1 MNEELKVVISA
12 EISDLKQGVS
22 EAQGEIDKLTSGNK
36 AKFEEFS
43 NGFTAIGD
51 TCKKG
56 LAIVAGAAA
65 GAATALLALPG
76 ATEEYRTAQAK
87 LNSAFEA
94 TGSSAEVAKK
104 TYNDLYRVLG
114 DGDVAVEAAGHLAK
128 LTTSEEE
135 LADWTK
141 ICQGVYAT
149 FGDSLPIEGLT
160 EAVNHTAKLGE
171 VQGPLADALEWSGI
185 SAEDF
190 NAQLAE
196 CATEGERAAL
206 IQETLSG
213 LYEEAAVAYEE
224 NAASLLAANEAQAA
238 LDESMAALGETMAPI
253 MNTLKEL
260 AAEVLADL
268 APYLQEF
275 AENNL
280 PAIKEALSG
289 LGEKIGE
296 AITWIADNWDIISTV
311 GTIVLAIAAAIS
323 VLSTGLGIYNTV
335 MAITTAVSAPVIGI
349 IAAIVAGIALLVAA
363 IVLCVKHW
371 DEIKAKVVEVWNK
384 IKDAISEA
392 VQKVKDKFNEMKNKI
407 SEIVEN
413 IKTAVKEKFEAV
425 KTAIQ
430 EKIQAAKDKVTEVF
444 TNIKTAISDKITEA
458 KNKVTEIFNN
468 IKTTISN
475 AVNNAK
481 DTISNV
487 FNNIKTNITNTL
499 NNVKTT
505 VSTIFDNVKNS
516 IKTKIESARDTVKGV
531 IDKIKGFFNFKF
543 EWPKIPMPHFSI
555 SPAGWKIG
563 DLLKGSIPSLSISW
577 YAKGGVFDDPT
588 LFGFGNGML
597 GGLGENGAEA
607 IVPLEKNTEWMNVLA
622 NKLSERMNANNSP
635 IIMQVDGKTF
645 AQISVDSINQLTR
658 QRGSLAL
665 NLV

>member
-76 ATEEYRTAQAK
+76 ATEEYRAAQAK

-190 NAQLAE
+190 NTQLAE

-206 IQETLSG
+206 IQETLAG
-213 LYEEAAVAYEE
+213 LYDEAAVAYEE

-238 LDESMAALGETMAPI
+238 LDESMAQLGETMAPI

-296 AITWIADNWDIISTV
+296 AISWIADNWDIISTV

-384 IKDAISEA
+384 IKEATTEAIN
-392 VQKVKDKFNEMKNKI
+392 KVKDKFNEMKEKV
-407 SEIVEN
+407 SAKVDEIKQN
-413 IKTAVKEKFEAV
+413 VKEKFDAV
-425 KTAIQ
+425 KEAMSTAM
-430 EKIQAAKDKVTEVF
+430 QAAKDTVNEKL
-444 TNIKTAISDKITEA
+444 TNIKNAYNEHGGGIKGIVAGFMEGVKGYYTAGYDFIDNLTGGKLSAMVNTIKDKLNAA
-458 KNKVTEIFNN
+458 KETVSNVLNN
-468 IKTTISN
+468 IKQKFSDIWNNVQNVVSN
-475 AVNNAK
+475 A
-481 DTISNV
+481 
-487 FNNIKTNITNTL
+487 ITKL
-499 NNVKTT
+499 
-505 VSTIFDNVKNS
+505 KNLMNF
-516 IKTKIESARDTVKGV
+516 KWELP
-531 IDKIKGFFNFKF
+531 KIKL
-543 EWPKIPMPHFSI
+543 PHFSI
-555 SPAGWKIG
+555 TGKFSLDPP
-563 DLLKGSIPSLSISW
+563 SIPKISVSW
-577 YAKGGVFDDPT
+577 YQKGGIFDDPT

-622 NKLSERMNANNSP
+622 DKLSARMNAGGTP
-635 IIMQVDGKTF
+635 IVMQVDGKTF

>member
-43 NGFTAIGD
+43 TGFTAIGD
-51 TCKKG
+51 ACKKG

-94 TGSSAEVAKK
+94 AGSSAEVAKS

-213 LYEEAAVAYEE
+213 LYEEAAAAYEE

-238 LDESMAALGETMAPI
+238 LDESMAQLGETMAPI

-296 AITWIADNWDIISTV
+296 AISWIADNWDIISTV

-384 IKDAISEA
+384 IKEATTEAIN
-392 VQKVKDKFNEMKNKI
+392 KVKDKFNEMKEKV
-407 SEIVEN
+407 SAKVDEIKQN
-413 IKTAVKEKFEAV
+413 VKEKFD
-425 KTAIQ
+425 AIK
-430 EKIQAAKDKVTEVF
+430 ETMGTVMQAAKDTVNEKL
-444 TNIKTAISDKITEA
+444 TNIKNAYNEHGGGIKGIVAGFMEGVKGYYTAGYTFIDNLTGGKLSAMVNTIKDKLNAA
-458 KNKVTEIFNN
+458 KETVSNVLNN
-468 IKTTISN
+468 IKQKFSDIWNNVQNVVSN
-475 AVNNAK
+475 A
-481 DTISNV
+481 
-487 FNNIKTNITNTL
+487 ITKL
-499 NNVKTT
+499 
-505 VSTIFDNVKNS
+505 KNMMNF
-516 IKTKIESARDTVKGV
+516 KWELP
-531 IDKIKGFFNFKF
+531 KIKL
-543 EWPKIPMPHFSI
+543 PHFSI
-555 SPAGWKIG
+555 TGKFSLDPP
-563 DLLKGSIPSLSISW
+563 SIPKISVSW
-577 YAKGGVFDDPT
+577 YQKGGIFDDPT
-588 LFGFGNGML
+588 LFGFGGGI

-622 NKLSERMNANNSP
+622 NKLSERMSTGGAP
-635 IIMQVDGKTF
+635 IVLQVDGKTF